1 MAGTPRRIRLHI
13 PLSAL
18 FCLVVG
24 GRAHAQV
31 GPNGDIDGL
40 TAKFV
45 DVSGVRTRYYDY
57 GQGEAIVLLLIRRP
71 GCTAQL
77 SHARGHVFTILSVCC
92 PTGGT
97 RTPQK
102 LANLT
107 AFRRP

>member
-1 MAGTPRRIRLHI
+1 MTTSRRMTSAVTLA
-13 PLSAL
+13 AL

-24 GRAHAQV
+24 GPAHAQV
-31 GPNGDIDGL
+31 GPNGEIDGL
-40 TAKFV
+40 TATFV
-45 DVSGVRTRYYDY
+45 DVKGVRTRYYDY

-97 RTPQK
+97 RTPQE